1 MSLNSLTAFAFETP
15 PKKSFKDENPLFKGT
30 TVALAILTEGNF
42 SKFIAFYSKHYLQ
55 MHELGCFWPL
65 TWYREKKLK

>member
-15 PKKSFKDENPLFKGT
+15 EKKSFKDENPLFKGS

-42 SKFIAFYSKHYLQ
+42 SKFIAF
-55 MHELGCFWPL
+55 
-65 TWYREKKLK
+65 